1 MATPEL
7 TNKDSSAI
15 DRYKTLP
22 NNLEAEQA
30 LLGSALLSKEAANR
44 LMEAV
49 KSNDFYSPANE
60 SIFDSMRELFDS
72 GQPID
77 VVTVSEKLLT
87 EKNSKIK
94 QIASGRFGVTPD
106 YLASAEEFQ
115 IKMAQGAIPG
125 EGGLLPGF
133 KVSKEIAKLRHS
145 TPGVT
150 LISPPPHHDIY
161 SIEDLA
167 QLISVSYT
175 HLTLPTSDLV

>member
-60 SIFDSMRELFDS
+60 SIFDSMREF
-72 GQPID
+72 
-77 VVTVSEKLLT
+77 
-87 EKNSKIK
+87 
-94 QIASGRFGVTPD
+94 
-106 YLASAEEFQ
+106 
-115 IKMAQGAIPG
+115 
-125 EGGLLPGF
+125 
-133 KVSKEIAKLRHS
+133 
-145 TPGVT
+145 
-150 LISPPPHHDIY
+150 LI
-161 SIEDLA
+161 L
-167 QLISVSYT
+167 
-175 HLTLPTSDLV
+175 

>member
-87 EKNSKIK
+87 EKNSKI
-94 QIASGRFGVTPD
+94 SGPK
-106 YLASAEEFQ
+106 YFQ
-115 IKMAQGAIPG
+115 R
-125 EGGLLPGF
+125 L
-133 KVSKEIAKLRHS
+133 
-145 TPGVT
+145 
-150 LISPPPHHDIY
+150 
-161 SIEDLA
+161 IEDVPSSAHFERYIDIVLNI
-167 QLISVSYT
+167 LIEENYLLRV
-175 HLTLPTSDLV
+175 LG